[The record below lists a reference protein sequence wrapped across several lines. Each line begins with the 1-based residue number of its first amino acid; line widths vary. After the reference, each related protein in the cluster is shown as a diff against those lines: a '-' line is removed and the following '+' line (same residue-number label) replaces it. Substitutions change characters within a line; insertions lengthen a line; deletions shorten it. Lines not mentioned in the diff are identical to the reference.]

1 MMQLH
6 EALEQIAERFGL
18 SADNLKQHASLDNIG
33 GWHTAPDV
41 ARWPMGSLFGVEGQV
56 IYSLIRETKPANVMN
71 LGTFHGASVV
81 HMAAAL
87 KANGTPKARVYAV
100 DLNLDAFNAA
110 NIPDDLREYIVPIE
124 QDAIEWLNGRWPAK
138 IGLAYEDLTHEPDQV
153 QAVWEIF
160 KRKANKDTL
169 LLSHDVNHFVVGDW
183 VKTGIQAAGVD
194 IADGLAITVEPS
206 DCGLFIYRQTSD
218 N

>member
-1 MMQLH
+1 MQLH

-18 SADNLKQHASLDNIG
+18 SADNLKQHVSEDNIG

-71 LGTFHGASVV
+71 LGTFHGASAV

-138 IGLAYEDLTHEPDQV
+138 IGLIFEDLLHSPEQV
-153 QAVWEIF
+153 QAVWEIAL
-160 KRKANKDTL
+160 KKANQGAFI
-169 LLSHDVNHFVVGDW
+169 LSHDYSHWVVGAD
-183 VKTGIQAAGVD
+183 VAAG
-194 IADGLAITVEPS
+194 IAAAGIAHEDGLEVLIEPS
-206 DCGLFIYRQTSD
+206 DCGLFIYQQQSD